1 MIFNIVLP
9 NLSWIF
15 AKDSVLIEACIEVD
29 NNSQNEYNYNW
40 EVKYLKE
47 LLILC
52 SMIILINNKLP
63 KATVIGI
70 SMKYMYMRKIF
81 NTSQQMINLDWGEN
95 TKGHRIGSAASIFL
109 SFFRSGK
116 EGRILRLSLFK
127 SYSPYFYSG
136 CWSWI

>member
-81 NTSQQMINLDWGEN
+81 NTSQQMINLD
-95 TKGHRIGSAASIFL
+95 
-109 SFFRSGK
+109 
-116 EGRILRLSLFK
+116 
-127 SYSPYFYSG
+127 
-136 CWSWI
+136 